1 MKKKYTIYYQHEVMA
16 LKVFLPLNDYTF
28 ETNQQAEVAVEF
40 LLQKFTDK
48 IYTIL
53 PTYTKA

>member
-1 MKKKYTIYYQHEVMA
+1 MA

-28 ETNQQAEVAVEF
+28 ETKQQAEVAVEF